1 MVETSA
7 IGGVT
12 AQTNANFGQQKKIE
26 GAERSITRQANQNTT
41 NATVARNNN
50 TGNKLKAAP
59 EQATP
64 KTEVDAAGPQNNV
77 QHQAKNLNAAND
89 VSGTSLNQRGQTLN
103 EIA

>member
-1 MVETSA
+1 MVETGG

-12 AQTNANFGQQKKIE
+12 AQANANFGQQKRIE
-26 GAERSITRQANQNTT
+26 GAERNITKQANQNTT
-41 NATVARNNN
+41 NATAARNNN
-50 TGNKLKAAP
+50 TVNKVKAAP

-64 KTEVDAAGPQNNV
+64 GTEVDVAGPENNV

-89 VSGTSLNQRGQTLN
+89 VSGASLNQRGQTLN